1 MANARLLP
9 LVRWRRQVLCDPGD
23 GMLIPTP
30 FYGGFETDL
39 EKRAGARCWEV
50 QSSVG
55 SGFHI
60 GVPEMEAALTAA
72 QRAGTAAQPQ
82 HLGRPTFTVLTFSET
97 LVVLDE
103 SAAGVKIRGLIVAN
117 PNNPL
122 GVCYTA
128 VQLQEMI
135 DFADQVAG
143 HNGTL
148 VRRSNHC

>member
-1 MANARLLP
+1 M
-9 LVRWRRQVLCDPGD
+9 
-23 GMLIPTP
+23 
-30 FYGGFETDL
+30 Y
-39 EKRAGARCWEV
+39 
-50 QSSVG
+50 
-55 SGFHI
+55 
-60 GVPEMEAALTAA
+60 
-72 QRAGTAAQPQ
+72 
-82 HLGRPTFTVLTFSET
+82 
-97 LVVLDE
+97 LDE
-103 SAAGVKIRGLIVAN
+103 SAAGVRIRGLIVAN